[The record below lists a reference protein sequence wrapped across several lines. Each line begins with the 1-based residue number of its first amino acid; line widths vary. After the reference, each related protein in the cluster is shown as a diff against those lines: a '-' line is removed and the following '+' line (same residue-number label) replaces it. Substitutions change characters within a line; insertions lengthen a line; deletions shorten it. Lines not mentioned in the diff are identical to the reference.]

1 MDKKY
6 EAIFII
12 KNNEDIE
19 KVEEVIDKINNMVIS
34 EYCDIFYKDK
44 MGVRRLAY
52 EVKHEKE
59 GFYYLINFKT
69 QNENQEI
76 DKISVKINTIE
87 EVLKHIIV
95 RLED

>member
-12 KNNEDIE
+12 KNNENIE
-19 KVEEVIDKINNMVIS
+19 KVEEVIDKINNMVTS
-34 EYCDIFYKDK
+34 EYCDIFHKDK
-44 MGVRRLAY
+44 IGVKRLAY
-52 EVKHEKE
+52 EIKHERE

-76 DKISVKINTIE
+76 NKISIKINTIE
-87 EVLKHIIV
+87 EVLKHIIIAIN
-95 RLED
+95 

>member
-34 EYCDIFYKDK
+34 EY
-44 MGVRRLAY
+44 
-52 EVKHEKE
+52 
-59 GFYYLINFKT
+59 
-69 QNENQEI
+69 
-76 DKISVKINTIE
+76 
-87 EVLKHIIV
+87 
-95 RLED
+95 